1 LTDSGAPARM
11 PWDRLASK
19 HTTPPN
25 PDELTMPISFSIVR
39 RFFRAP
45 AAPVR
50 TLIGALGFVLAL
62 SAVPAAAADTPTL
75 KIGTATSPQIEA
87 LKVAAREAKEQ
98 GLDVK
103 IIEFTDWNTPNAAL
117 ANKDIDVNY
126 FQHIPFLENAK
137 KQGGYNF
144 VAIAPGTI
152 MKIGLYSKKIK
163 RFDEL
168 KDGATVAIANDPVNG
183 GRGLLLL
190 QRAGLIK
197 LTPGVDY
204 RATTLDIIDNPK
216 HLKIVQ
222 LEASQLARS
231 LDDVDLA
238 QGYPSFIK
246 LAGTTD
252 PNSALLFDGLE
263 NKNYAIQ
270 WVVRPESVN
279 DPRIRKF
286 ISIYQ
291 HSPAV
296 RAALD
301 KAFGNLYAVA
311 W

>member
-1 LTDSGAPARM
+1 
-11 PWDRLASK
+11 
-19 HTTPPN
+19 
-25 PDELTMPISFSIVR
+25 MPISLSAVQ
-39 RFFRAP
+39 RFLRAP
-45 AAPVR
+45 AL
-50 TLIGALGFVLAL
+50 TL
-62 SAVPAAAADTPTL
+62 SAVFSVLGVALALFAAPASAADTPTL

-163 RFDEL
+163 SFDQL

-197 LTPGVDY
+197 LTPGIDY
-204 RATTLDIIDNPK
+204 RATTLNIIDNPK

-252 PNSALLFDGLE
+252 PNSALLFDGVE

-270 WVVRPESVN
+270 WVVRPESAN

-301 KAFGNLYAVA
+301 KAFGDLYAVA

>member
-1 LTDSGAPARM
+1 MPHAVLSVRFVAARLTRTARLFATALFVASLGIALPNGAHADSAP
-11 PWDRLASK
+11 
-19 HTTPPN
+19 
-25 PDELTMPISFSIVR
+25 
-39 RFFRAP
+39 
-45 AAPVR
+45 
-50 TLIGALGFVLAL
+50 
-62 SAVPAAAADTPTL
+62 L
-75 KIGTATSPQIEA
+75 KVGIATSPQIDA
-87 LKVAAREAKEQ
+87 LKVAAKEAKAQ

-137 KQGGYNF
+137 KQGGYDF

-152 MKIGLYSKKIK
+152 MKIGLYSKKVK
-163 RFDEL
+163 SFGEL
-168 KDGATVAIANDPVNG
+168 KDGAKVAIANDPVNG

-190 QRAGLIK
+190 QRAGLITLK
-197 LTPGVDY
+197 PGVDY
-204 RATTLDIIDNPK
+204 RATTRDIVANPK

-252 PNSALLFDGLE
+252 PNSALLFDGTE
-263 NKNYAIQ
+263 NKNFAIQ
-270 WVVRPESVN
+270 WVVRPDSVN

-286 ISIYQ
+286 IAIYQ

-296 RAALD
+296 RKALD
-301 KAFGNLYAVA
+301 NAFGSLYAVA

>member
-1 LTDSGAPARM
+1 M
-11 PWDRLASK
+11 PYRL
-19 HTTPPN
+19 
-25 PDELTMPISFSIVR
+25 
-39 RFFRAP
+39 
-45 AAPVR
+45 
-50 TLIGALGFVLAL
+50 L
-62 SAVPAAAADTPTL
+62 SASRIRRAARVCATALAGVVVAASVAHAEPAPL
-75 KIGTATSPQIEA
+75 KVGIATSPQIDA
-87 LKVAAREAKEQ
+87 LRIAAKEAKAQ

-117 ANKDIDVNY
+117 ANQDIDVNY

-137 KQGGYNF
+137 KQGGYDF

-152 MKIGLYSKKIK
+152 MKIGLYSKKVK
-163 RFDEL
+163 RFADL

-190 QRAGLIK
+190 QRAGLIRLK
-197 LTPGVDY
+197 PGADF
-204 RATTLDIIDNPK
+204 RATRLDIVDNPK

-222 LEASQLARS
+222 LEASQLARA

-246 LAGTTD
+246 LAGTAD
-252 PNSALLFDGLE
+252 PNSALLFDGTE
-263 NKNYAIQ
+263 NKQFAVQ

-279 DPRIRKF
+279 DPRIRRF
-286 ISIYQ
+286 IAIYQ

-296 RAALD
+296 RHALD
-301 KAFGNLYAVA
+301 EAFGSLYAIA

>member
-1 LTDSGAPARM
+1 M
-11 PWDRLASK
+11 
-19 HTTPPN
+19 
-25 PDELTMPISFSIVR
+25 SFSVSNLRRLLLAPRASFVR
-39 RFFRAP
+39 LSG
-45 AAPVR
+45 VVMM
-50 TLIGALGFVLAL
+50 ALTF
-62 SAVPAAAADTPTL
+62 AVTASSVYAADTPTL
-75 KIGTATSPQIEA
+75 TIGIATTPQIGA
-87 LKVAAREAKEQ
+87 LQEAAREAKAQ

-152 MKIGLYSKKIK
+152 MKIGLYSKKVK
-163 RFDEL
+163 SFAQL

-197 LTPGVDY
+197 LKPGVDY
-204 RATTLDIIDNPK
+204 RATTLDIVDNPR

-238 QGYPSFIK
+238 EGYPSFIK
-246 LAGTTD
+246 LAGTAD
-252 PNSALLFDGLE
+252 PNSALLFDGVE
-263 NKNYAIQ
+263 NKIFAIQ
-270 WVVRPESVN
+270 FVVRPESAN
-279 DPRIRKF
+279 DPRILKF

-291 HSPAV
+291 HSPQV
-296 RAALD
+296 RAELD

>member
-1 LTDSGAPARM
+1 MSQ
-11 PWDRLASK
+11 
-19 HTTPPN
+19 
-25 PDELTMPISFSIVR
+25 I
-39 RFFRAP
+39 
-45 AAPVR
+45 
-50 TLIGALGFVLAL
+50 L
-62 SAVPAAAADTPTL
+62 SAIRRVYHARTRAALRVILLAFAVNATSAFAADTETL
-75 KIGTATSPQIEA
+75 KIGTATSPQIDA
-87 LKVAAREAKEQ
+87 LKIAAQEAKQQ

-152 MKIGLYSKKIK
+152 MKIGLYSKKVK
-163 RFDEL
+163 RFEDL

-197 LTPGVDY
+197 LKPGVDY
-204 RATTLDIIDNPK
+204 RATTLDIVDNPK
-216 HLKIVQ
+216 HLKIVA

-246 LAGTTD
+246 LAGTAD

-263 NKNYAIQ
+263 NKNFAIQ

>member
-1 LTDSGAPARM
+1 MPHAVLSVRFVVAHLARTV
-11 PWDRLASK
+11 RLFATALFAASLGLAL
-19 HTTPPN
+19 P
-25 PDELTMPISFSIVR
+25 
-39 RFFRAP
+39 
-45 AAPVR
+45 
-50 TLIGALGFVLAL
+50 IGAHAD
-62 SAVPAAAADTPTL
+62 SAPL
-75 KIGTATSPQIEA
+75 KVGIATSPQIDA
-87 LKVAAREAKEQ
+87 LKVAAKEAKAQ

-137 KQGGYNF
+137 KQGGYDF

-152 MKIGLYSKKIK
+152 MKIGLYSKKVK
-163 RFDEL
+163 SFGEL
-168 KDGATVAIANDPVNG
+168 KDGAKVAIANDPVNG

-190 QRAGLIK
+190 QRAGLITLK
-197 LTPGVDY
+197 PGVDY
-204 RATTLDIIDNPK
+204 RATTRDIVANPK

-252 PNSALLFDGLE
+252 PNSALLFDGTE
-263 NKNYAIQ
+263 NKNFAIQ
-270 WVVRPESVN
+270 WVVRPDSVN

-286 ISIYQ
+286 IAIYQ

-296 RAALD
+296 RKALD
-301 KAFGNLYAVA
+301 NAFGSLYAVA

>member
-1 LTDSGAPARM
+1 MNPFHSMIRSLRHAARRLLHVLGAAVFA
-11 PWDRLASK
+11 LHLCGAS
-19 HTTPPN
+19 
-25 PDELTMPISFSIVR
+25 
-39 RFFRAP
+39 
-45 AAPVR
+45 AA
-50 TLIGALGFVLAL
+50 AN
-62 SAVPAAAADTPTL
+62 AADTATL

-87 LKVAAREAKEQ
+87 LKIAAQEAKQQ

-126 FQHIPFLENAK
+126 FQHIPFLENAN
-137 KQGGYNF
+137 KQGGYHF

-152 MKIGLYSKKIK
+152 MKIGLYSKKVT
-163 RFDEL
+163 RFDQL

-197 LTPGVDY
+197 LKPGVDY
-204 RATTLDIIDNPK
+204 RATTLDIVDNPK
-216 HLKIVQ
+216 HLKIVA

-246 LAGTTD
+246 LAGTAD
-252 PNSALLFDGLE
+252 PNSALLFDGTE
-263 NKNYAIQ
+263 NKIFAIQ
-270 WVVRPESVN
+270 WVVRPESTN

-296 RAALD
+296 RTALD

>member
-1 LTDSGAPARM
+1 MPSRPFLAR
-11 PWDRLASK
+11 
-19 HTTPPN
+19 
-25 PDELTMPISFSIVR
+25 IVR
-39 RFFRAP
+39 RASRVFVAALASAAFVAP
-45 AAPVR
+45 LAHADSAP
-50 TLIGALGFVLAL
+50 
-62 SAVPAAAADTPTL
+62 L
-75 KIGTATSPQIEA
+75 KVGIATSPQIEA
-87 LKVAAREAKEQ
+87 LKTAAKEAKAQ

-137 KQGGYNF
+137 QQGGYDF

-152 MKIGLYSKKIK
+152 MKIGLYSKKVK
-163 RFDEL
+163 SFDQL

-190 QRAGLIK
+190 QRAGLVK
-197 LTPGVDY
+197 LRPGADY
-204 RATTLDIIDNPK
+204 RATTRDIVSNPK
-216 HLKIVQ
+216 HLKIVP
-222 LEASQLARS
+222 LEASQLARA

-246 LAGTTD
+246 LAGTAD
-252 PNSALLFDGLE
+252 PNSALLFDGVE
-263 NKNYAIQ
+263 NKLFALQ
-270 WVVRPESVN
+270 WVVRPERVD

-296 RAALD
+296 RKALD
-301 KAFGNLYAVA
+301 NAFGSLYAVA

>member
-1 LTDSGAPARM
+1 MSL
-11 PWDRLASK
+11 
-19 HTTPPN
+19 
-25 PDELTMPISFSIVR
+25 F
-39 RFFRAP
+39 RFVQAITFAIALNAT
-45 AAPVR
+45 AA
-50 TLIGALGFVLAL
+50 F
-62 SAVPAAAADTPTL
+62 AADTSAL

-87 LKVAAREAKEQ
+87 LKVAAREAKAQ

-137 KQGGYNF
+137 KQGGYDF

-152 MKIGLYSKKIK
+152 MKIGLYSKKVK
-163 RFDEL
+163 RFEDL

-197 LTPGVDY
+197 LKPGVDY
-204 RATTLDIIDNPK
+204 RATTLDIVENPK
-216 HLKIVQ
+216 HLKIVA

-263 NKNYAIQ
+263 NKNFAIQ

-296 RAALD
+296 RAELD
-301 KAFGNLYAVA
+301 KAFGTLYAVA

>member
-1 LTDSGAPARM
+1 MSQFLSALRRVFVARN
-11 PWDRLASK
+11 RLAI
-19 HTTPPN
+19 HAILVAFAFN
-25 PDELTMPISFSIVR
+25 
-39 RFFRAP
+39 
-45 AAPVR
+45 AA
-50 TLIGALGFVLAL
+50 
-62 SAVPAAAADTPTL
+62 AVFAADTPTL

-87 LKVAAREAKEQ
+87 LKIAAQEARQQ

-137 KQGGYNF
+137 KQGGYDF
-144 VAIAPGTI
+144 VPIAPGTI
-152 MKIGLYSKKIK
+152 MKIGLYSKKVK
-163 RFDEL
+163 RFEDL

-197 LTPGVDY
+197 LKPGVDY
-204 RATTLDIIDNPK
+204 RATTLDIVDNPK
-216 HLKIVQ
+216 HLKIVA

-263 NKNYAIQ
+263 NKNFAIQ

-279 DPRIRKF
+279 DSRIRKF

>member
-1 LTDSGAPARM
+1 M
-11 PWDRLASK
+11 PHAVLSVRFVAARLAR
-19 HTTPPN
+19 TARLFATA
-25 PDELTMPISFSIVR
+25 LF
-39 RFFRAP
+39 
-45 AAPVR
+45 AAS
-50 TLIGALGFVLAL
+50 LGIAL
-62 SAVPAAAADTPTL
+62 SNGAHAESAPL
-75 KIGTATSPQIEA
+75 KVGIATSPQIDA
-87 LKVAAREAKEQ
+87 LKVAAKEAKAQ

-137 KQGGYNF
+137 KQGGYDF

-152 MKIGLYSKKIK
+152 MKIGLYSKKVK
-163 RFDEL
+163 SFGEL
-168 KDGATVAIANDPVNG
+168 KDGAKVAIANDPVNG

-190 QRAGLIK
+190 QRAGLITLK
-197 LTPGVDY
+197 PGVDY
-204 RATTLDIIDNPK
+204 RATTRDIIANPK

-252 PNSALLFDGLE
+252 PNSALLFDGTE
-263 NKNYAIQ
+263 NKNFAIQ
-270 WVVRPESVN
+270 WVVRPDSVN

-286 ISIYQ
+286 IAIYQ

-296 RAALD
+296 RKALD
-301 KAFGNLYAVA
+301 NAFGSLYAVA

>member
-1 LTDSGAPARM
+1 M
-11 PWDRLASK
+11 PHAVLFVRFVAARLARTARLFATALFAASLGIAL
-19 HTTPPN
+19 PN
-25 PDELTMPISFSIVR
+25 GAHADS
-39 RFFRAP
+39 AP
-45 AAPVR
+45 
-50 TLIGALGFVLAL
+50 
-62 SAVPAAAADTPTL
+62 L
-75 KIGTATSPQIEA
+75 KVGIATSPQIDA
-87 LKVAAREAKEQ
+87 LKVAAKEAKAQ

-137 KQGGYNF
+137 KQGGYDF

-152 MKIGLYSKKIK
+152 MKIGLYSKKVK
-163 RFDEL
+163 SFGEL
-168 KDGATVAIANDPVNG
+168 KDGAKVAIANDPVNG

-190 QRAGLIK
+190 QRAGLITLK
-197 LTPGVDY
+197 PGVDY
-204 RATTLDIIDNPK
+204 RATTRDIVANPK

-252 PNSALLFDGLE
+252 PNSALLFDGTE
-263 NKNYAIQ
+263 NKNFAIQ
-270 WVVRPESVN
+270 WVVRPDSVN

-286 ISIYQ
+286 IAIYQ

-296 RAALD
+296 RKALD
-301 KAFGNLYAVA
+301 NAFGSLYAVA

>member
-1 LTDSGAPARM
+1 MQHPVLSVRGVARVVRLLAVALFGAALLAGAHAEPA
-11 PWDRLASK
+11 PLKVGVS
-19 HTTPPN
+19 TTPQI
-25 PDELTMPISFSIVR
+25 D
-39 RFFRAP
+39 A
-45 AAPVR
+45 
-50 TLIGALGFVLAL
+50 
-62 SAVPAAAADTPTL
+62 L
-75 KIGTATSPQIEA
+75 KI
-87 LKVAAREAKEQ
+87 AAKEAKAQ

-144 VAIAPGTI
+144 VSIAPGTI
-152 MKIGLYSKKIK
+152 MKIGLYSKKVK

-168 KDGATVAIANDPVNG
+168 KDGAKVAIANDPVNG

-190 QRAGLIK
+190 QRAGLITLK
-197 LTPGVDY
+197 PGIDY
-204 RATTLDIIDNPK
+204 RATTHDIVANPK
-216 HLKIVQ
+216 HLKIIA

-252 PNSALLFDGLE
+252 PNSALLFDGTE
-263 NKNYAIQ
+263 NKNYALQ
-270 WVVRPESVN
+270 WVVRPESAN
-279 DPRIRKF
+279 DARIRKF
-286 ISIYQ
+286 IAIYQ
-291 HSPAV
+291 TSPAV
-296 RAALD
+296 RKALD
-301 KAFGNLYAVA
+301 NAFGTLYAIA

>member
-1 LTDSGAPARM
+1 MQSRLVLARIA
-11 PWDRLASK
+11 RRASRVVAAALASAA
-19 HTTPPN
+19 
-25 PDELTMPISFSIVR
+25 L
-39 RFFRAP
+39 
-45 AAPVR
+45 AAPLVH
-50 TLIGALGFVLAL
+50 AE
-62 SAVPAAAADTPTL
+62 SAPL
-75 KIGTATSPQIEA
+75 KVGIATSPQIDA
-87 LKVAAREAKEQ
+87 LKIAAKEAKAQ

-103 IIEFTDWNTPNAAL
+103 IVEFTDWNTPNAAL

-137 KQGGYNF
+137 KQGGYDF
-144 VAIAPGTI
+144 VTIAPGTI

-163 RFDEL
+163 SFDQL
-168 KDGATVAIANDPVNG
+168 KDGAMVAIANDPVNG

-197 LTPGVDY
+197 LKPGTDY
-204 RATTLDIIDNPK
+204 RATTRDIVANPK

-246 LAGTTD
+246 LAGTAD

-263 NKNYAIQ
+263 NKLFALQ
-270 WVVRPESVN
+270 WVVRPESVG

-286 ISIYQ
+286 IAIYQ

-296 RAALD
+296 RKALD
-301 KAFGNLYAVA
+301 NAFGSLYAVA

>member
-1 LTDSGAPARM
+1 LDESIMKNANAALRGVSRRVRATALFAVAA
-11 PWDRLASK
+11 LA
-19 HTTPPN
+19 
-25 PDELTMPISFSIVR
+25 MSF
-39 RFFRAP
+39 
-45 AAPVR
+45 AASS
-50 TLIGALGFVLAL
+50 F
-62 SAVPAAAADTPTL
+62 AADATL
-75 KIGTATSPQIEA
+75 KIGTATSPQIDA
-87 LKVAAREAKEQ
+87 LKVAVKEAKAQ

-103 IIEFTDWNTPNAAL
+103 LIEFTDWNTPNAAL

-126 FQHIPFLENAK
+126 FQHVPFLENAK
-137 KQGGYNF
+137 KQGGYDF

-152 MKIGLYSKKIK
+152 MKIGLYSKKVK

-197 LTPGVDY
+197 LKSGADY
-204 RATTLDIIDNPK
+204 RATTLDIVENPK

-246 LAGTTD
+246 LAGTAD
-252 PNSALLFDGLE
+252 PNSALLFDGVE
-263 NKNYAIQ
+263 NKLFAIQ
-270 WVVRPESVN
+270 WVVRPDSVN

-286 ISIYQ
+286 IAIYQ
-291 HSPAV
+291 QSPAV

-301 KAFGNLYAVA
+301 QAFGTLYAVA

>member
-1 LTDSGAPARM
+1 MFATVV
-11 PWDRLASK
+11 
-19 HTTPPN
+19 
-25 PDELTMPISFSIVR
+25 F
-39 RFFRAP
+39 
-45 AAPVR
+45 AAP
-50 TLIGALGFVLAL
+50 LAHGET
-62 SAVPAAAADTPTL
+62 ATL
-75 KIGTATSPQIEA
+75 KVGTATSPQIEA
-87 LKVAAREAKEQ
+87 LKIAAREAKAQ

-117 ANKDIDVNY
+117 ANGDIDVNY

-137 KQGGYNF
+137 KQGGYDF

-152 MKIGLYSKKIK
+152 MKIGLYSKKVK
-163 RFDEL
+163 SFDQL

-204 RATTLDIIDNPK
+204 RATTRDIVSNPK

-246 LAGTTD
+246 LAGTAD

-263 NKNYAIQ
+263 NKLFALQ
-270 WVVRPESVN
+270 WVVRAQSVN

-291 HSPAV
+291 HSQAV
-296 RAALD
+296 RKALD
-301 KAFGNLYAVA
+301 NAFGTLYAVA

>member
-1 LTDSGAPARM
+1 MSSSVSTVRRLS
-11 PWDRLASK
+11 LASLSLVS
-19 HTTPPN
+19 
-25 PDELTMPISFSIVR
+25 LTRLSSVVAVALTLAF
-39 RFFRAP
+39 AG
-45 AAPVR
+45 AA
-50 TLIGALGFVLAL
+50 
-62 SAVPAAAADTPTL
+62 SNAAADTPTL
-75 KIGTATSPQIEA
+75 KIGIATTPQIGA
-87 LKVAAREAKEQ
+87 LQEAAREAKAQ

-152 MKIGLYSKKIK
+152 MKIGLYSKKVK
-163 RFDEL
+163 SFGEL

-197 LTPGVDY
+197 LKPGADY
-204 RATTLDIIDNPK
+204 RATTLDIVDNPK

-238 QGYPSFIK
+238 EGYPSFIK
-246 LAGTTD
+246 LAGTAD
-252 PNSALLFDGLE
+252 PNSALLFDGVE
-263 NKNYAIQ
+263 NKIFAIQ
-270 WVVRPESVN
+270 FVVRPESAN
-279 DPRIRKF
+279 DPRILKF

-291 HSPAV
+291 HSPQV
-296 RAALD
+296 RAELD